1 MTGFYFADLMM
12 VIGCAWTAERIAW
25 LLVGGGI

>member
-1 MTGFYFADLMM
+1 MTGSFFADLM
-12 VIGCAWTAERIAW
+12 VCIGCACAAERIAW